1 MRNYKFLKNNDQVKF
16 VICSINDYEWAKEY
30 INKFDLN
37 NICNILMSP
46 SSGEMDIRVLA
57 EKMLQDHLQVR
68 LQTQLHKVIWDNER
82 GR

>member
-1 MRNYKFLKNNDQVKF
+1 
-16 VICSINDYEWAKEY
+16 
-30 INKFDLN
+30 
-37 NICNILMSP
+37 MSP

>member
-1 MRNYKFLKNNDQVKF
+1 MLGYDCAEIRSKNEQEKKVAK
-16 VICSINDYEWAKEY
+16 WAKEY
-30 INKFDLN
+30 IIKYNLN
-37 NICNILMSP
+37 SICNILMSP